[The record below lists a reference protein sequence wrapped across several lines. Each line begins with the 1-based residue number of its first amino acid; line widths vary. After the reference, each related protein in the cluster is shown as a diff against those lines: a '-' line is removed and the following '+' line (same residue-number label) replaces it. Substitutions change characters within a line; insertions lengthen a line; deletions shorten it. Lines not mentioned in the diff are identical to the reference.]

1 MSRKSIRALINRAN
15 AEKSTGPRTKAGK
28 QRAALNAFK
37 HNLSG
42 QHLVLV
48 EHEFDAYHD
57 ACERALRDMK
67 PQTEMERQIAQKIID
82 INFRLNRITSL
93 ETNMFNLDTV
103 HAATDMYD
111 DDRTEIMCAQT
122 RAWKNESH
130 HFDLLGRY
138 EARLSKQLL
147 NYQKELERL
156 QTLHKAEESRQPQQ
170 TAPVNPD
177 MASFGN
183 TPSTLIMKAAPR
195 LPDHSHYCVICNDDG
210 HEHEYAHPPAP
221 IVEPQS
227 QQPSL

>member
-1 MSRKSIRALINRAN
+1 MSRKSIRALINRAD
-15 AEKSTGPRTKAGK
+15 AEKSTGPRTKQGK
-28 QRAALNAFK
+28 QRTALNAFK

-57 ACERALRDMK
+57 ACERALRDYK
-67 PQTEMERQIAQKIID
+67 PHTEMERQIAQKIID

-147 NYQKELERL
+147 QYQKELERL
-156 QTLHKAEESRQPQQ
+156 QTLRKAEAEELRQQQ
-170 TAPVNPD
+170 KNEALNPD
-177 MASFGN
+177 LASFGN
-183 TPSTLIMKAAPR
+183 TPSTLVMKAAPA
-195 LPDHSHYCVICNDDG
+195 LENHSHYCVIDNCDG
-210 HEHEYAHPPAP
+210 HEHEYAHAPAQLTPP
-221 IVEPQS
+221 
-227 QQPSL
+227 QPAA